1 MKKLRI
7 IFMSLLISVTHLQN
21 SLAQGAGPEQ
31 GDSRPQVESC
41 EEIETACIEVINKAE
56 EFIKAQNAEIL
67 FLKDTQKELMSRLET
82 QEKIILDAANPPWYS
97 TPTTM
102 LLIGVITGG
111 LLYGKVSSK

>member
-7 IFMSLLISVTHLQN
+7 IFMILLISVTSPQSN
-21 SLAQGAGPEQ
+21 AQ
-31 GDSRPQVESC
+31 ESC
-41 EEIETACIEVINKAE
+41 QELETACIEVINKADE
-56 EFIKAQNAEIL
+56 LIKAQNAEIL

-82 QEKIILDAANPPWYS
+82 QEKLILDAANPPWYS